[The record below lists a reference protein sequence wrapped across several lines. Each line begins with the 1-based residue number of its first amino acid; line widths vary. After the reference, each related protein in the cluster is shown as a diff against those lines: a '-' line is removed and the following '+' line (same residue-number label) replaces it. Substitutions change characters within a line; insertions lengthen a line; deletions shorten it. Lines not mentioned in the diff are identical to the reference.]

1 MCLVRNADSGARVPA
16 FKPGTKSYWLW
27 KLGQIINC
35 LVQNENEIIALAH
48 EAKVRIKW
56 YLHVQFLVHSKNS
69 IKCQLLLLC
78 VS

>member
-1 MCLVRNADSGARVPA
+1 MQTLELECLLFSQTPDLTACGNLD
-16 FKPGTKSYWLW
+16 
-27 KLGQIINC
+27 KLLNR
-35 LVQNENEIIALAH
+35 LVQSENEIITRAH

>member
-1 MCLVRNADSGARVPA
+1 MQTLEPECLLLSQAPDLSGCGNLDR
-16 FKPGTKSYWLW
+16 L
-27 KLGQIINC
+27 LNC
-35 LVQNENEIIALAH
+35 LVQNENEIIPLAH

-69 IKCQLLLLC
+69 VKCQLLLLC